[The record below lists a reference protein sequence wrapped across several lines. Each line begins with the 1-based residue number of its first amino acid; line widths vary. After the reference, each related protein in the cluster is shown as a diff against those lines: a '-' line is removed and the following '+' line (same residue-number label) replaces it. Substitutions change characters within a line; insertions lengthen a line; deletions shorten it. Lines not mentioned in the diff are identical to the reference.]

1 MKRLFSIFTI
11 VVGFMLPLYTLS
23 AQSGIGGRYAL
34 VIGEGGYQYMKPV
47 LTNPLNDADDMTTA
61 LRSLGFTV
69 DLLKD
74 ASLRDINI
82 AVTRLKEN
90 LAQSP
95 DNYGFF
101 YYAGHGMQ
109 SEGKN
114 YLLPAEAR
122 ISTAADLRRTALDVQ
137 NVYEELRAAGN
148 ALNVVVLDACRNNP
162 FARAISLTEDG
173 QLAQGLAA
181 VVYQPANSV
190 IVYATAAGETASDGS
205 GRNGLFTGKLLAN
218 LKKTNLEVLE
228 VFRETADAVQTE
240 SGNTQIPAIFSA
252 FHKHA
257 YFQKGKT
264 AQTKTTPVLAAAPVT
279 IEPRAPGRPVWVDQP
294 LKYAQANFETT
305 ARTTN
310 ATPEWYYAVGIST
323 RTTTEQRARTRA
335 QQNVQMD
342 AASNVASDFKAR
354 IDITEHSTFKDG
366 DIEDCERLIETAITN
381 SIKTRVPR
389 FEILEWYIDK
399 GNEAGKD
406 WYNAY
411 VLVHFSRSDMIN
423 VINKID
429 PEKVVDTLVS
439 EAQRNKVIP
448 ANAQLSARD
457 KSAMVEMFIEIR
469 EYASEGVE
477 KGLSGY

>member
-1 MKRLFSIFTI
+1 MKRLFNI
-11 VVGFMLPLYTLS
+11 VTLIAVFMLPLYTLS
-23 AQSGIGGRYAL
+23 AQSGAGGRYAL
-34 VIGEGGYQYMKPV
+34 VIGEGGYQYMRPA
-47 LTNPLNDADDMTTA
+47 LTNPLNDADDMTAT

-74 ASLRDINI
+74 ASLRDINT

-90 LAQSP
+90 LSQSP

-101 YYAGHGMQ
+101 YYAGHGLQ
-109 SEGKN
+109 SEGRN

-122 ISTAADLRRTALDVQ
+122 ISTAADLQRTALDVQ

-162 FARAISLTEDG
+162 FTRAISLTEDG
-173 QLAQGLAA
+173 QPAQGLAA

-218 LKKTNLEVLE
+218 LKNTNLEVLE

-257 YFQKGKT
+257 YFQNGKV
-264 AQTKTTPVLAAAPVT
+264 AQTKPPVIAAEPVV
-279 IEPRAPGRPVWVDQP
+279 IEPRAPGRPVWIDQP
-294 LKYAQANFETT
+294 GIYGKAKFEPNNTS
-305 ARTTN
+305 
-310 ATPEWYYAVGIST
+310 ATPEWYYDSAKST
-323 RTTTEQRARTRA
+323 RAAEEMRARDRTR
-335 QQNVQMD
+335 QIIQRD
-342 AASNVASDFKAR
+342 AAANIASDFKLR
-354 IDITEHSTFKDG
+354 MDLTEYSALRDTS
-366 DIEDCERLIETAITN
+366 IEDCERLIETAITN
-381 SIKTRVPR
+381 SIRTRVPR

-399 GNEAGKD
+399 GNENGTD
-406 WYNAY
+406 WYRAY
-411 VLVHFSRSDMIN
+411 VLVRFSRSEMIT

-448 ANAQLSARD
+448 ANAQLSAQD
-457 KSAMVEMFIEIR
+457 KAAMVELVIETQR
-469 EYASEGVE
+469 YAIEGIE
-477 KGLSGY
+477 KGLSGN

>member
-1 MKRLFSIFTI
+1 MKRLLCIIT
-11 VVGFMLPLYTLS
+11 VVAIFMLPLYTLS
-23 AQSGIGGRYAL
+23 AQSGAGGRYAL

-47 LTNPLNDADDMTTA
+47 LTNPLNDADDMTAA
-61 LRSLGFTV
+61 LQSLGFTV

-74 ASLRDINI
+74 ASLRDINA
-82 AVTRLKEN
+82 AVSRLKEN
-90 LAQSP
+90 LSQSP

-101 YYAGHGMQ
+101 YFAGHGMQ

-114 YLLPAEAR
+114 YLIPAEAR
-122 ISTAADLRRTALDVQ
+122 IGTAADIQRTALDVQ

-162 FARAISLTEDG
+162 FTRAISLTEDG
-173 QLAQGLAA
+173 QPAQGLAA

-190 IVYATAAGETASDGS
+190 IVYATAAGDTASDGS

-218 LKKTNLEVLE
+218 LKNTNLEVLE
-228 VFRETADAVQTE
+228 VFRETADVVQTE

-264 AQTKTTPVLAAAPVT
+264 APTKPPVIAAEPVI
-279 IEPRAPGRPVWVDQP
+279 IEPRAPGRPVWIDQP
-294 LKYAQANFETT
+294 LKYAQATFETT
-305 ARTTN
+305 ARTT
-310 ATPEWYYAVGIST
+310 ATPEWYYAVGMSN

-342 AASNVASDFKAR
+342 AAANVASDFKAR
-354 IDITEHSTFKDG
+354 IDITEYSTFKDAN
-366 DIEDCERLIETAITN
+366 IEDCERLIETAITN
-381 SIKTRVPR
+381 SIKTRIPR
-389 FEILEWYIDK
+389 FEILEWYPER
-399 GNEAGKD
+399 GTENGKD
-406 WYNAY
+406 WYREY
-411 VLVHFSRSDMIN
+411 VLVRFSRSDMIT

-448 ANAQLSARD
+448 ANAQLSAQD
-457 KSAMVEMFIEIR
+457 KAAMVEVFIEIR